1 MDKHHAVAG
10 VGGTIEIGGVA
21 YRLRPL
27 TLGDLAEIKAYVVSL
42 RPNPLEALGRE
53 LDRVDPKHHDGLMR
67 AALRE
72 ACELRAATA
81 DEIDDYL
88 QSFNGTAHLFWIMAR
103 DDCPALDSLAA
114 AKSRLAE
121 YGNGRLLELQGRLDQ
136 ATGFLSDTA
145 NLGNLSGQARTTTT
159 TTATIAGEAARPAG
173 LDSIAN

>member
-10 VGGTIEIGGVA
+10 VGGMIEIGGVD

-42 RPNPLEALGRE
+42 RTSPLEALGRE
-53 LDRVDPKHHDGLMR
+53 LDRVDPKHRDGLMR

-88 QSFNGTAHLFWIMAR
+88 QSFEGTVHLFWIMAR

-114 AKSRLAE
+114 AKSRLAD
-121 YGNGRLLELQGRLDQ
+121 YGNGRLLGLQGRLDQ

-145 NLGNLSGQARTTTT
+145 NLGNFSGQARTTTT
-159 TTATIAGEAARPAG
+159 ATIAGAAATPAG
-173 LDSIAN
+173 LASIAN

>member
-10 VGGTIEIGGVA
+10 VGSTIEIGGVS

-27 TLGDLAEIKAYVVSL
+27 TLGDLAEIKAHIVSL
-42 RPNPLEALGRE
+42 RRSPLEALDRE
-53 LDRVDPKHHDGLMR
+53 LNRVDPKHHDGLMR

-72 ACELRAATA
+72 ACELRAAMP

-88 QSFNGTAHLFWIMAR
+88 QSFDGTAHLFWIMAR

-114 AKSRLAE
+114 AKSRLTD
-121 YGNGRLLELQGRLDQ
+121 YGNGRLLEVQGRLDQ

-145 NLGNLSGQARTTTT
+145 NLGNFSGQARTT
-159 TTATIAGEAARPAG
+159 TTATIAGETATPAG
-173 LDSIAN
+173 LASIAN